1 MKNCHE
7 CEKTQWF
14 FSATGKR
21 DEQTNTQLQSRK
33 QHKYW
38 QGLADGVKWLACEGP
53 SNSILLTTYE
63 DVEPANLLQIVEDLL
78 GGYWKNRLASGKAG
92 RDGVLDLIGKATPGT
107 FQPSLQI
114 DGTGAKLLIEALS
127 GRWSYDTER
136 RDKRTVWYHVAN
148 AFSLLVSTIAPM
160 PSNEQIKVISNY
172 DR

>member
-1 MKNCHE
+1 MWL
-7 CEKTQWF
+7 T
-14 FSATGKR
+14 A
-21 DEQTNTQLQSRK
+21 NTRWALNNHR
-33 QHKYW
+33 
-38 QGLADGVKWLACEGP
+38 
-53 SNSILLTTYE
+53 LLLGAYE
-63 DVEPANLLQIVEDLL
+63 DVEQQNEFDLLQIVEDLL
-78 GGYWKNRLASGKAG
+78 GGYWEKPLSKWESR

-136 RDKRTVWYHVAN
+136 REKRTVWFHIAN

-160 PSNEQIKVISNY
+160 ASNEQIKVISNY